1 MAAGELSRLET
12 SCRPWRRAVRSSNSK
27 DTADVADRPFSFE
40 QSADDT
46 AALLQHLK
54 IDRAD
59 FFGFSNGGNIALQIA
74 IRHPKRVRKLV
85 VASAMFK
92 GDGLYPEV
100 WQFMKR
106 ATLQNMPQE
115 LQEAYRKAAPH
126 PEQLPTF
133 HDKCAKRMLE
143 FKDWRPEDIR
153 SIEAPT
159 LLMLGDADSSLT
171 WPPSRPVRR
180 SPNWR
185 SWSCGMRSP

>member
-59 FFGFSNGGNIALQIA
+59 FFGFSNGGDIALQIA

-126 PEQLPTF
+126 PQRHFNPQQMVELTSAIAWENYRARF
-133 HDKCAKRMLE
+133 DHA
-143 FKDWRPEDIR
+143 FG
-153 SIEAPT
+153 IEAEGFSAGTVCALPA
-159 LLMLGDADSSLT
+159 GGPQDAGS
-171 WPPSRPVRR
+171 
-180 SPNWR
+180 
-185 SWSCGMRSP
+185 GHA